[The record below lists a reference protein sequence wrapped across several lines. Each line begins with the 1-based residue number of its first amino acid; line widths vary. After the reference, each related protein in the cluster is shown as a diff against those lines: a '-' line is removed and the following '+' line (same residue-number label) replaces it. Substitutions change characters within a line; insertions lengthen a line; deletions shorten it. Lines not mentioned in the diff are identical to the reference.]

1 MAFTLISIIC
11 ITSAGASV
19 IFKGN
24 FCTILHPDES
34 VIAKVTHTDG
44 LYRLSA
50 NVAETINDDKYT
62 LYANAARRPYRYSNS
77 TVILATSIM
86 ELSKMQY
93 EMVLSK
99 DSKLTLKML
108 MSNFA
113 KHVRLENLQHSHSRR
128 SHSPVQVIL
137 ERESIGTYGDLRV

>member
-1 MAFTLISIIC
+1 MLQKCVYAPVMAFTLILIIC
-11 ITSAGASV
+11 ITSAVASV

-44 LYRLSA
+44 LYHLSA
-50 NVAETINDDKYT
+50 NVVETINDDEYT
-62 LYANAARRPYRYSNS
+62 LYANAARRPYRYLNS

-99 DSKLTLKML
+99 DLKLTLKML
-108 MSNFA
+108 MSNFV
-113 KHVRLENLQHSHSRR
+113 KHVRLENLQHSHS
-128 SHSPVQVIL
+128 
-137 ERESIGTYGDLRV
+137 